1 MVIATPYIGNVQK
14 KRPAANAKENF
25 FPLQSPTDAT
35 IRQGTMCD
43 MPASQPA
50 TYYNYVSKP
59 ATLLRPADGLASYYI
74 DQAHCFQIQDYP

>member
-43 MPASQPA
+43 MPNGITAYYKGLRIVWISKYIEIHSCVSVSSQLW
-50 TYYNYVSKP
+50 S
-59 ATLLRPADGLASYYI
+59 
-74 DQAHCFQIQDYP
+74 

>member
-43 MPASQPA
+43 MPNGIKV
-50 TYYNYVSKP
+50 YYKGLRIVWISKYIRIHFSVSVP
-59 ATLLRPADGLASYYI
+59 SLLWS
-74 DQAHCFQIQDYP
+74 